1 MCGAESYACYN
12 SSKELPVHTAKEKRP
27 EWAQGISGH
36 DDTTLFHLPFKI
48 ATITFCKSC
57 NSDCSFRVVQP
68 LSTPPKPVKIHP
80 GGTGMGV
87 GLAVIQRCLS
97 TQIILWTV
105 SLSCFCISKLGTSY
119 PHISHDS
126 LFTFR
131 SCCYRIL
138 FCIYFLCI
146 MKTQL
151 FISLHCLLVL
161 LLLLLVFYIPLY
173 SPFQFTAQLG
183 SN

>member
-1 MCGAESYACYN
+1 MR
-12 SSKELPVHTAKEKRP
+12 V
-27 EWAQGISGH
+27 
-36 DDTTLFHLPFKI
+36 TTPPKSFLSIQLRKSALNEHRVSLGMMIPHIFHLPFKI